1 MKDTL
6 IKAIS
11 RQGSDRIF
19 ALSGSLTALL
29 ALTLASVWPTTLVAE
44 EVVNVYSARH
54 YDTDMALYDE
64 FTRQT
69 GIKVNLIEGGS
80 DALIERIV
88 NEGEFTPADMLIT
101 VDAGRLWRA
110 SEKNIF
116 QPVESQ
122 VMDQR
127 VPANLRDPDGL
138 WFGLSKRVR
147 AIAYNKAAGL
157 PIDVMRYEDLAN
169 PALTGSVCMRSSSNI
184 YNLSLMGSII
194 EAAGEAA
201 AEAWAAG
208 VVKNFARKPQGNDT
222 AQLRAV
228 ASGECAVTIANT
240 YYLGR
245 MIGSDDPKNNAVT
258 DALTV
263 VFPNQED
270 RGAHVN
276 ISGAGVTRYAPNK
289 DNAKKFLEY
298 LTSDFAQ
305 ELFAQGNNEYPI
317 IGPTSGPVA
326 TLGAFQED
334 AINAAVLG
342 ERQAQ
347 AVRVFDRAGWQ

>member
-1 MKDTL
+1 MKYTL
-6 IKAIS
+6 IKATS
-11 RQGSDRIF
+11 RQGFGRVF
-19 ALSGSLTALL
+19 ALSGRLTALL
-29 ALTLASVWPTTLVAE
+29 ALTLASVWPATLVAE

-54 YDTDMALYDE
+54 YDTDMALYEE

-157 PIDVMRYEDLAN
+157 PIEVMRYEDLAN
-169 PALTGSVCMRSSSNI
+169 PALTDSVCMRSSSNI

-208 VVKNFARKPQGNDT
+208 VVKNFARRPQGNDT

-228 ASGECAVTIANT
+228 ASGECAITIANT

-245 MIGSDDPKNNAVT
+245 MIDSDDPKDNSVT

-289 DNAKKFLEY
+289 SNAIKFLEY

>member
-6 IKAIS
+6 IKATS
-11 RQGSDRIF
+11 RQGFDRVF
-19 ALSGSLTALL
+19 ALSGRLTALL
-29 ALTLASVWPTTLVAE
+29 ALTLASVWPATLVAE

-54 YDTDMALYDE
+54 YDTDMALYEE

-157 PIDVMRYEDLAN
+157 PIEVMRYEDLAN
-169 PALTGSVCMRSSSNI
+169 PALTDSVCMRSSSNI

-228 ASGECAVTIANT
+228 ASGECAITIANT

-245 MIGSDDPKNNAVT
+245 MIDSDDPKDNSVT

-289 DNAKKFLEY
+289 SNAIKFLEY

-326 TLGAFQED
+326 TLGAFKED

>member
-6 IKAIS
+6 IKATS
-11 RQGSDRIF
+11 RQGFDRVF
-19 ALSGSLTALL
+19 ALSGRLTALL
-29 ALTLASVWPTTLVAE
+29 ALTLASVWPATLVAE

-54 YDTDMALYDE
+54 YDTDMALYEE

-169 PALTGSVCMRSSSNI
+169 PALTDSVCMRSSSNI

-201 AEAWAAG
+201 AEAWAPRGAG
-208 VVKNFARKPQGNDT
+208 PRGPLPRDTWENARFRTSGGGN
-222 AQLRAV
+222 LHMY
-228 ASGECAVTIANT
+228 E
-240 YYLGR
+240 
-245 MIGSDDPKNNAVT
+245 
-258 DALTV
+258 V
-263 VFPNQED
+263 VFTSFKCSISFNQ
-270 RGAHVN
+270 AN
-276 ISGAGVTRYAPNK
+276 
-289 DNAKKFLEY
+289 L
-298 LTSDFAQ
+298 
-305 ELFAQGNNEYPI
+305 
-317 IGPTSGPVA
+317 
-326 TLGAFQED
+326 LGTNVPFTK
-334 AINAAVLG
+334 
-342 ERQAQ
+342 R
-347 AVRVFDRAGWQ
+347 

>member
-11 RQGSDRIF
+11 RQGSDRVF
-19 ALSGSLTALL
+19 ALSGRLTALL
-29 ALTLASVWPTTLVAE
+29 ALTLASIWPTTLVAE

-110 SEKNIF
+110 SEKDIF

-228 ASGECAVTIANT
+228 ASGECAITIANT

-245 MIGSDDPKNNAVT
+245 LIGSDEPKNNAVT

-289 DNAKKFLEY
+289 DNAIKFLEY
-298 LTSDFAQ
+298 LTSDCLHRAITNTPSSAQ
-305 ELFAQGNNEYPI
+305 PLDPLQP
-317 IGPTSGPVA
+317 
-326 TLGAFQED
+326 
-334 AINAAVLG
+334 
-342 ERQAQ
+342 
-347 AVRVFDRAGWQ
+347 